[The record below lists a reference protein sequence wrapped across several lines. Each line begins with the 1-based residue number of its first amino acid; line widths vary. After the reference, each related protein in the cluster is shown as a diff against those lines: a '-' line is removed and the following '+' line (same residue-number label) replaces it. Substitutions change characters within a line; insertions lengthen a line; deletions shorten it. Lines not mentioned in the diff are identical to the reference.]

1 MNRILDELMQNS
13 SSCIEKM
20 EKKEEWKRMNEELKD
35 IAVKSDDEGIQ
46 KSRLIFND
54 EFEVMKEEMKRNE
67 DELNGMDMNGIVDEI
82 EKVSKRVN
90 MSDSKVYVFSD
101 GQRKAIS
108 NELVKNHQE
117 SLLNVNMIDIDS
129 RNNRNEVEIDFRF
142 KYLDE
147 MVRYMANNYDIDELN
162 GIELDKFCRELMEM
176 NIPFKMDIMKRL
188 CNGFNEY
195 GNRWKNRCV
204 VLNEN
209 DY

>member
-20 EKKEEWKRMNEELKD
+20 EKKEEWKRMNVELKD

-90 MSDSKVYVFSD
+90 MSDSKVYVFS
-101 GQRKAIS
+101 GVRKKDIL
-108 NELVKNHQE
+108 NELVKKYPE
-117 SLLNVNMIDIDS
+117 SLLNVNMIDVDS
-129 RNNRNEVEIDFRF
+129 IN
-142 KYLDE
+142 
-147 MVRYMANNYDIDELN
+147 
-162 GIELDKFCRELMEM
+162 C
-176 NIPFKMDIMKRL
+176 
-188 CNGFNEY
+188 
-195 GNRWKNRCV
+195 
-204 VLNEN
+204 
-209 DY
+209 